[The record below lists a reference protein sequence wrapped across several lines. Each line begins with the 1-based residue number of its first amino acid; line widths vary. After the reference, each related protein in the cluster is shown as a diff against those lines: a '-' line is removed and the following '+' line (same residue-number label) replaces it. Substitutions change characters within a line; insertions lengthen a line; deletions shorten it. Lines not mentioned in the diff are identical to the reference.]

1 MPEDIEHQNG
11 QHEAHAEHGFRDT
24 DGRDGAP
31 AEVKREDEGEG
42 DVGRA
47 PKPPWRRVVG
57 FILAQWLIIGF
68 GVACLFAYF
77 WPRWADVAAKGGPIR
92 SEYSIIYGAIAV
104 VFLISG
110 LQLSPVKLREHATN
124 WRLHL
129 LVQGISF
136 VAIPVVLLVVLHV
149 SVAAGALRDGVLD
162 TSVFVGMLVT
172 ACLPTTIASNVVMT
186 RAAGGDEAAAII
198 EVVLGNVLGAF
209 LSPALVF
216 AFLPQ
221 TPPFAPWQP
230 ASPST
235 LGPMYAGVLRQLG
248 LTVLLPLAAGQIVRR
263 FFDAPVSRA
272 LRVLRLAK
280 LSGVCLVLLIWTTFS
295 GAFHTG
301 ALQDTPPASI
311 IFTVFMNLAL
321 YALFTVL
328 CFVAARPPLAL
339 ARPVNAR
346 VADGRFCP
354 RFLRRALRM
363 RRMPRDQTVAVCFCG
378 AAKTTSLGIPLVAA
392 MWRDADDLTVALVQ
406 VPLLLYTIEQVFVAQ
421 GLVYFFRWYLDRPPA
436 EGEADDAEKQP
447 G

>member
-1 MPEDIEHQNG
+1 MPKDIEHRDG
-11 QHEAHAEHGFRDT
+11 QHEADAEHDVRET

-31 AEVKREDEGEG
+31 ANAEADVKKEDEDSREGEG
-42 DVGRA
+42 EGEGHDERG
-47 PKPPWRRVVG
+47 PKPTWRRVIG

-68 GVACLFAYF
+68 GLACLFAYF
-77 WPRWADVAAKGGPIR
+77 WPHVAAKGGPIR

-104 VFLISG
+104 VFVISG

-136 VAIPVVLLVVLHV
+136 VAIPVVLLIVLHV
-149 SVAAGALRDGVLD
+149 SVAAGALRDRVLD

-209 LSPALVF
+209 LSPALIF
-216 AFLPQ
+216 AFLPK
-221 TPPFAPWQP
+221 TAPFAPWQP

-248 LTVLLPLAAGQIVRR
+248 LTVLLPLAAGQIIRR
-263 FFDAPVSRA
+263 FFDGPVSWA

-311 IFTVFMNLAL
+311 IFIVFMNLAL
-321 YALFTVL
+321 YALFTIL
-328 CFVAARPPLAL
+328 CFFAARPPLAL
-339 ARPVNAR
+339 ARPGMAGGSSSCVDMSGTASGSAAAAQNLIE
-346 VADGRFCP
+346 VGPGRE
-354 RFLRRALRM
+354 
-363 RRMPRDQTVAVCFCG
+363 D
-378 AAKTTSLGIPLVAA
+378 
-392 MWRDADDLTVALVQ
+392 
-406 VPLLLYTIEQVFVAQ
+406 
-421 GLVYFFRWYLDRPPA
+421 
-436 EGEADDAEKQP
+436 
-447 G
+447 